1 MQFAFTEEQDQFRDI
16 VSRFCRDKS
25 PSTVVR
31 QLMST
36 DRGYDETV
44 WKQLC
49 HEVGLAGIHIPED
62 KGGVG
67 FGPVELGIVMEEF
80 GRSLIPVPYF
90 SCCVLACTAL
100 AEVPA
105 SDVREPLLSQITSGD
120 TLATLALEARRG
132 KPLTSLQCEGD
143 NAAGYTLDGTCGLVL
158 DGQNADIVLA
168 IAKLEHHHGLF
179 KFAAD
184 APGLTIESLQA
195 MDATRKLSRISLKAV
210 AAEKL
215 CELDHHQIDRI
226 YDTALVALAN
236 EMVGGAQALLDSAV
250 EYTKLRVQF
259 GRTIGSFQA
268 IKHRLADLLVDV
280 ELAKTAAYQ
289 AAQALADGEAVA
301 STASLAKF
309 VASDVYMKAA
319 LETIQLH
326 GGIGFTWEND
336 THLWFRRAKSSEVFL
351 GIPAYHRERM
361 LKEMQI

>member
-1 MQFAFTEEQDQFRDI
+1 MQFAFTEEQEQFRDI
-16 VSRFCRDKS
+16 VNRFCRDKS
-25 PSTVVR
+25 PASVVR
-31 QLMST
+31 QLMT
-36 DRGYDETV
+36 TERGFDQGI

-49 HEVGLAGIHIPED
+49 QEIGLAGIHIPED
-62 KGGVG
+62 KGGGG
-67 FGPVELGIVMEEF
+67 FSSVELGIVMEEF
-80 GRSLIPVPYF
+80 GRSLLPVPYF
-90 SCCVLACTAL
+90 SCSVLACTAV
-100 AEVPA
+100 AEIPSA
-105 SDVREPLLSQITSGD
+105 ATRDPLLSQLTGGD
-120 TLATLALEARRG
+120 SLATLALDERRG
-132 KPLTSLQCEGD
+132 KPLTGLQCEGD
-143 NAAGYTLDGTCGLVL
+143 DATGYTLTGSCGLVL
-158 DGQNADIVLA
+158 DGQNADFILA

-179 KFAAD
+179 KFTAD
-184 APGLTIESLQA
+184 APGLAIEPLQA
-195 MDATRKLSRISLKAV
+195 MDGTRKLSRITLTNLR
-210 AAEKL
+210 AEKL

-289 AAQALADGEAVA
+289 AAQALAEGENVSSA
-301 STASLAKF
+301 ASLAKF
-309 VASDVYMKAA
+309 VASDVYMKTA
-319 LETIQLH
+319 LETIQFH